1 LKREETRASSNIRRR
16 RDLANHETT
25 TMNSLLQTLAK
36 SSLLKGDL
44 DYHLIRVSMVII
56 FLLFGYQKWFEYEV
70 QVLVPYISNGPLVS
84 WLYPAFGIRGG
95 SWFLG
100 VMEWLFCLLLFW
112 GFWNRQAGILG
123 ALGSCATYVATVTI
137 IPFMPNGWDEVAG
150 GFPAMTGN
158 VPFLMKD
165 VVLLAASFYLL
176 KQDVVRAMQSP
187 DCAGTTKYPIQL
199 LARAMA
205 ALGLLREDLEY
216 HLLRAAMVIIF
227 AFFGYT
233 KWHQYAAQAMIPFI
247 SNSPFIFWLYPA
259 FGLRGGARFLGASE
273 WTILAL
279 LYAGFWDKRFGLL
292 GAIGSTVTFVTTLT
306 IIPFIPNK
314 WDPAA
319 GLPAM
324 AGLLPFLVKD
334 LVLLAVSIYLV
345 KQDVIRLAL
354 SSKDAEMVPSRPRVE
369 GVAAAV

>member
-1 LKREETRASSNIRRR
+1 MSRLASSN
-16 RDLANHETT
+16 TKM
-25 TMNSLLQTLAK
+25 TMMMNRHLHALAK
-36 SSLLKGDL
+36 SNLFKGNL
-44 DYHLIRVSMVII
+44 DYHLIRASMVII
-56 FLLFGYQKWFEYEV
+56 FLLFGYQKWFEYEA
-70 QVLVPYISNGPLVS
+70 QVLVPYINSGPLIS
-84 WLYPAFGIRGG
+84 WLYPVFGIRGG

-100 VMEWLFCLLLFW
+100 VMEWIFCLLLFW

-123 ALGSCATYVATVTI
+123 ALGSCLTYVATVTI

-176 KQDVVRAMQSP
+176 KQDVVGAIQSR
-187 DCAGTTKYPIQL
+187 DCTGATNYPIRL
-199 LARAMA
+199 LARTMA
-205 ALGLLREDLEY
+205 ALGLLRADLEY

-233 KWHQYAAQAMIPFI
+233 KWHQYAAQTMIPFI

-279 LYAGFWDKRFGLL
+279 LYAGFWDKRFGLV
-292 GAIGSTVTFVTTLT
+292 GAIGSTVTFFTTLT
-306 IIPFIPNK
+306 IIPFLPNK
-314 WDPAA
+314 WDPVA
-319 GLPAM
+319 GFPAM
-324 AGLLPFLVKD
+324 AGLVPFLMKD

-354 SSKDAEMVPSRPRVE
+354 SERDAELLRQRV
-369 GVAAAV
+369 AI